1 MALIWEAAMYVA
13 AGKMDTN
20 AWGLLAI
27 CLVAVAGLA
36 FWLIMT
42 VGVAPRR
49 PGKGLR
55 YHGKPPAANQAL
67 ASGYAPQTPGVP
79 GTQGSEAAP
88 VAPHTLSGAEMAAE
102 TPSGAERGTEPA
114 AASMT
119 GAAAPADAKMAA
131 GPGVETRPET
141 AVTRDDMP
149 RVPAPRADNREQA
162 PRQPADASRAP
173 NAEGTDMDKSKRTE
187 DPGVQWTAPA
197 QRRTATDDAV
207 TSRQDQPRTSR
218 DKSQD

>member
-1 MALIWEAAMYVA
+1 MYVA

-49 PGKGLR
+49 PGRGLR

-67 ASGYAPQTPGVP
+67 ASQYTPRTPGVP
-79 GTQGSEAAP
+79 GTPNAEASP
-88 VAPHTLSGAEMAAE
+88 MTPHTLSGAELAPE
-102 TPSGAERGTEPA
+102 PLSGGKPSAERDTTPA
-114 AASMT
+114 TATMT
-119 GAAAPADAKMAA
+119 GAGAPADPKMAPT
-131 GPGVETRPET
+131 PGREAHPET

-149 RVPAPRADNREQA
+149 RVPAPRADNRHQA
-162 PRQPADASRAP
+162 PRQSAGAAQTP
-173 NAEGTDMDKSKRTE
+173 NPERTDMDKRTE
-187 DPGVQWTAPA
+187 QPGVQWTAPA

-207 TSRQDQPRTSR
+207 SSRQDQSRTSR
-218 DKSQD
+218 DRSGD

>member
-1 MALIWEAAMYVA
+1 MYVA

-49 PGKGLR
+49 PGKGLNYR
-55 YHGKPPAANQAL
+55 GKPPAANQAL
-67 ASGYAPQTPGVP
+67 ANEYTAMTPGVP
-79 GTQGSEAAP
+79 GTPAGEATP
-88 VAPHTLSGAEMAAE
+88 MAPHTLSGRE
-102 TPSGAERGTEPA
+102 PGAGPASRPTERDTTPA
-114 AASMT
+114 AATMT
-119 GAAAPADAKMAA
+119 GAAAPADPRMATS
-131 GPGVETRPET
+131 PGEEGRPET

-149 RVPAPRADNREQA
+149 RVPAPRADNRQQA
-162 PRQPADASRAP
+162 PRQPAGASRTP
-173 NAEGTDMDKSKRTE
+173 NAESTDMEKRTS

-197 QRRTATDDAV
+197 QRRSDTDDAV
-207 TSRQDQPRTSR
+207 PSRQDQSRTKR
-218 DKSQD
+218 DRSQD